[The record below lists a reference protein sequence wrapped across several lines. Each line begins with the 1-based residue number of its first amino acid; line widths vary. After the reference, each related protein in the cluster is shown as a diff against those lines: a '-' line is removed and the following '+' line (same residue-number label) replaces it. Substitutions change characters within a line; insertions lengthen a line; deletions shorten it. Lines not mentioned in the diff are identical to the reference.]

1 MAQSVK
7 QQLDQFTSMLYAFAY
22 KLTGNYYEAQDLY
35 QDTAVRV
42 ITNADKF
49 KQGTNFKAWS
59 STIMRNI
66 FINNYRRKKSRNVII
81 DTTDNGYYMDSG
93 KHQVINDGI
102 SKVNYDELMMMVE
115 ELPVDL
121 KTPFMLRY
129 KGFKYDEIASELEL
143 PLGTVKSRIFL
154 ARRALRDRYNKI
166 NLALE
171 D

>member
-1 MAQSVK
+1 MTTYVQ

-49 KQGTNFKAWS
+49 KPGTNFKAWS

-66 FINNYRRKKSRNVII
+66 FINNYRKKKTRNIII
-81 DTTDNGYYMDSG
+81 DTTDNDYYVDSG
-93 KHQVINDGI
+93 DQKVFNEGI
-102 SKVNYDELMMMVE
+102 TNVQYEELMELVE
-115 ELPVDL
+115 GLPVDL
-121 KTPFMLRY
+121 KTPFLLRY
-129 KGFKYDEIASELEL
+129 RGYKYDEIAKELEL

-154 ARRALRDRYNKI
+154 ARRALRDLYRKVNI
-166 NLALE
+166 
-171 D
+171 